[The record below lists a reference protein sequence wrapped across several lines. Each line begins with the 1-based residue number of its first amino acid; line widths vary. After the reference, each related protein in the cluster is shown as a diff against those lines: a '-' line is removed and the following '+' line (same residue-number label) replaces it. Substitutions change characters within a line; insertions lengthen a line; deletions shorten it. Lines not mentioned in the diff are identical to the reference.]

1 MTNLHYDP
9 QLEEEKENVKEKEDE
24 TEKDVAGCHNLP
36 QIVFIVRT

>member
-9 QLEEEKENVKEKEDE
+9 QLEEEKEDE
-24 TEKDVAGCHNLP
+24 TEEDVAGCHNLP

>member
-1 MTNLHYDP
+1 MTNLHYDS
-9 QLEEEKENVKEKEDE
+9 QKEEEKEQEDE